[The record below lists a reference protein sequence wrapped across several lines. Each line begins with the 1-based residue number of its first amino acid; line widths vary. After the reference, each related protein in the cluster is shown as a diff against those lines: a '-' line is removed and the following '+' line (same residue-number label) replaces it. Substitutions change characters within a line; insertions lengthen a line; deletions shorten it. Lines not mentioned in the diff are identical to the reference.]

1 MIGNV
6 KDGTNRP
13 GSLELRSERNADEQ
27 VIALAGE
34 LDLDGAQRVSQELQ
48 RAEAAKIRRIVLDLS
63 HLEFIDSS
71 GVRLILEAD
80 ARSRTDG
87 GRLELVRGPR
97 PVHRVFELTG
107 TSDRL
112 PFVDGPSRL
121 DR

>member
-1 MIGNV
+1 MGKL
-6 KDGTNRP
+6 KDGMNRP
-13 GSLELRSERNADEQ
+13 GGLELRSERNDDEQ

-48 RAEAAKIRRIVLDLS
+48 RAEAAKVRRIVLDLS
-63 HLEFIDSS
+63 HLEFIDSN
-71 GVRLILEAD
+71 GIRLIVEAD
-80 ARSRTDG
+80 ARSRIEG
-87 GRLELVRGPR
+87 GTLELIRGPR

-112 PFVDGPSRL
+112 PFVDRPSRL

>member
-1 MIGNV
+1 MGNV
-6 KDGTNRP
+6 KDGTNPP
-13 GSLELRSERNADEQ
+13 GALELRSERNDDEQ

-34 LDLDGAQRVSQELQ
+34 LDLAGAQRVSQELR
-48 RAEAAKIRRIVLDLS
+48 RAEAAKVPRIVLDLS
-63 HLEFIDSS
+63 RLDFIDSN
-71 GVRLILEAD
+71 GIRLILEAD

-87 GRLELVRGPR
+87 GTLELIRGPQ

-121 DR
+121 G